1 MSVNAYLEI
10 SKGSQIK
17 YEYNKEKK
25 CLEVDRIL
33 HNTNSFPYNYGFIP
47 NTLSP
52 DGDALDIIILC
63 DYPLLAG
70 TMAKCKIIGGIETRD
85 EKGIDDKILAV
96 LDEKLDNK
104 SFYINDIKDINE
116 GSLEHILY
124 FLNHYKDNEK
134 NKYVEVGEIY
144 NRDKALKKI
153 KQFTLPTTTNQ
164 ILNQNIKKH

>member
-1 MSVNAYLEI
+1 MSIDAYLEI

-17 YEYNKEKK
+17 YEYNKELK

-52 DGDALDIIILC
+52 DGDELDIIILR

-70 TMAKCKIIGGIETRD
+70 SMAKCKIIGGIETKD
-85 EKGIDDKILAV
+85 EKGIDDKIIAV

-104 SFYINDIKDINE
+104 SIYINDIGDINK
-116 GSLEHILY
+116 GTLAHIIY

-134 NKYVEVGEIY
+134 NKYVEVGKIY
-144 NRDKALKKI
+144 NKSVALNKI
-153 KQFTLPTTTNQ
+153 KQYTLTD
-164 ILNQNIKKH
+164 K

>member
-1 MSVNAYLEI
+1 MSIDAYLEI

-17 YEYNKEKK
+17 YEYNKELK

-70 TMAKCKIIGGIETRD
+70 SMAKCKIIGGIETKD
-85 EKGIDDKILAV
+85 EKGIDDKIIAV

-104 SFYINDIKDINE
+104 SIYINDIGDINK
-116 GSLEHILY
+116 GTLAHIIY

-134 NKYVEVGEIY
+134 DKYVEVGKIY
-144 NRDKALKKI
+144 NKSVALNKI
-153 KQFTLPTTTNQ
+153 KQYTLTD
-164 ILNQNIKKH
+164 K

>member
-1 MSVNAYLEI
+1 MSINAYLEI

-17 YEYNKEKK
+17 YEYNKKLK

-70 TMAKCKIIGGIETRD
+70 SMAKCKIVGGIETKD

-96 LDEKLDNK
+96 LNEKLDNK
-104 SFYINDIKDINE
+104 SIYINDIGDINK
-116 GSLEHILY
+116 GTLAHIIY

-134 NKYVEVGEIY
+134 DKYVEVGKIY
-144 NRDKALKKI
+144 NKSIALNKI
-153 KQFTLPTTTNQ
+153 KQYTLTD
-164 ILNQNIKKH
+164 K